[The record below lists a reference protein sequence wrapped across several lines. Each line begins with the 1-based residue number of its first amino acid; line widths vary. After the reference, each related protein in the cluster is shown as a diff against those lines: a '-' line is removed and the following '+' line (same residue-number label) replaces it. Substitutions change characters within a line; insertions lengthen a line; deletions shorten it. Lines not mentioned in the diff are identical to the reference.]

1 MLFCLLP
8 TVLVAL
14 SEIAIRQIPNPYTF
28 KYEWMKEN
36 AHDVETLIL
45 GSSHTMYGIKP
56 NLLAGK
62 AFNLAFESQVPAYDF
77 FLLDYFAQ
85 DYKKL
90 KTVILPIS
98 YFSLFERFEDMKG
111 TWWKCRYHHIY
122 MGCKYHPCSPKYNF
136 ELGHY
141 PSAFKKAASFVQKVI
156 EKKDLQLVDEYGWG
170 KKCDFQERD
179 TAQISDL
186 ELVKLAVNWQT
197 VDDWSHVGEILSSVN
212 DIIKFCHDREIDLIL
227 ITTPTWKT
235 YYENLSA
242 KQYSRMRK
250 LIDSISIQNHLPYLD
265 YLKDNRF
272 VYDDFFDC
280 DHLNNRGAVKFTK
293 ILNQDI
299 QALKK

>member
-1 MLFCLLP
+1 MVFCLFP
-8 TVLVAL
+8 TVVAVL
-14 SEIAIRQIPNPYTF
+14 SEIAIREIPNPYTF
-28 KYEWMKEN
+28 KFEWMKNN

-45 GSSHTMYGIKP
+45 GSSHTMYGIRP
-56 NLLAGK
+56 CCLNGK

-98 YFSLFERFEDMKG
+98 FFTLFQRFEDMS

-122 MGCKYHPCSPKYNF
+122 MDCHYHPYSIKYNY

-141 PSAFKKAASFVQKVI
+141 PSAFKKASTFI
-156 EKKDLQLVDEYGWG
+156 EKVYKGKDLRLVDETGYSL
-170 KKCDFQERD
+170 KCKFSERD
-179 TAQISDL
+179 TAQISDMN
-186 ELVKLAVNWQT
+186 LVKLAIAWQT
-197 VDDWSHVGEILSSVN
+197 TNDWSHIDEIISSVN
-212 DIIKFCHDREIDLIL
+212 DIARFCRNRHIDLIL
-227 ITTPTWKT
+227 ITTPAWET
-235 YYENLSA
+235 YFKNLPDR
-242 KQYSRMRK
+242 QYSRMCQ
-250 LIDSISIQNHLPYLD
+250 LVDSICTKNGLHYLN

-280 DHLNNRGAVKFTK
+280 DHLNDRGAVKFTK